1 MSISHCYCS
10 DYMTKPTQFGD
21 EPKKNGRTRTPVI
34 SKFKHTFFVKL
45 NRRMPN
51 GTYCGVRGTETKV
64 GQKTFVSRPTRF
76 RVCELLYVCSAVYE
90 TSSYGAMKGAR
101 GEIPY
106 IDSIIDLVYRAD
118 RT

>member
-45 NRRMPN
+45 NRRMSN
-51 GTYCGVRGTETKV
+51 GTYCGVRGTKTKV
-64 GQKTFVSRPTRF
+64 GQKTFVSRPTR
-76 RVCELLYVCSAVYE
+76 LLSLDICFIFTTVRMIPL
-90 TSSYGAMKGAR
+90 TKKAR
-101 GEIPY
+101 
-106 IDSIIDLVYRAD
+106 
-118 RT
+118 